1 MKNTLFFLTGA
12 ALIAAAIS
20 CNKPADAVLPDGAA
34 SGAININI
42 GIPDD
47 QFTKSAASEMK
58 DYQINKI
65 QVFVFDAAGKL
76 ETDYFESLSPV
87 ATTNYNVT
95 LATFTGAKTVYAI
108 LNHNRIALRPKVGTL
123 SNLETMLSD
132 LSDNSATNLVMS
144 GKNEITVT
152 EYDKNKNAAA
162 VPQTL
167 NIYVKRLASQILVD
181 KVTVDFTGT
190 ELEGGTFSIS
200 QIYLKNVVGKAPLGV
215 QGLTATSNSGILPIV
230 LGDGDH
236 NTTANWYN
244 KNTYEAGCPSVIYD
258 NTSIAATSVAGSSTS
273 LGRVLFAYPNKT
285 NADSHADTFGPRHTR
300 LVIKAHVKK
309 DPVDEDTYY
318 VLDLPVLVAN
328 NIYKITDF
336 KITMLGK
343 SDDNKD
349 DNLQA
354 GRITP
359 TITVDPWTGTTNLT
373 YEF

>member
-1 MKNTLFFLTGA
+1 MNKTLLFLTGA
-12 ALIAAAIS
+12 AAIMAAIS
-20 CNKPADAVLPDGAA
+20 CNKPQDAVLPSGTA
-34 SGAININI
+34 SGAITINI
-42 GIPDD
+42 DIPNDRPS
-47 QFTKSAASEMK
+47 KSAVGEMK
-58 DYQINKI
+58 DSQINKI
-65 QVFVFDAAGKL
+65 QVFVFDSAGKL
-76 ETDYFESLSPV
+76 ETDYYEAISPV

-95 LATFTGAKTVYAI
+95 MATFTGAKTVYAI
-108 LNHNRIALRPKVGTL
+108 LNHNRIALRPKVGTM

-132 LSDNSATNLVMS
+132 LSDNSVTNLVMS

-215 QGLTATSNSGILPIV
+215 QGLTATSNSNVLPMV
-230 LGDGDH
+230 LNDTYH
-236 NTTANWYN
+236 NTADNWYN

-258 NTSIAATSVAGSSTS
+258 NASIAATSVSGTSTA

-285 NADSHADTFGPRHTR
+285 NADSHAESFGPRHTR

-318 VLDLPVLVAN
+318 VLDLPVLTAN

-359 TITVDPWTGTTNLT
+359 TITVDPWTGTTNLS

>member
-1 MKNTLFFLTGA
+1 M
-12 ALIAAAIS
+12 
-20 CNKPADAVLPDGAA
+20 
-34 SGAININI
+34 
-42 GIPDD
+42 
-47 QFTKSAASEMK
+47 
-58 DYQINKI
+58 
-65 QVFVFDAAGKL
+65 
-76 ETDYFESLSPV
+76 
-87 ATTNYNVT
+87 
-95 LATFTGAKTVYAI
+95 
-108 LNHNRIALRPKVGTL
+108 
-123 SNLETMLSD
+123 
-132 LSDNSATNLVMS
+132 
-144 GKNEITVT
+144 
-152 EYDKNKNAAA
+152 
-162 VPQTL
+162 

-244 KNTYEAGCPSVIYD
+244 KNTYEAGCPAVIYD
-258 NTSIAATSVAGSSTS
+258 NASIAATSVAGSSTA

-285 NADSHADTFGPRHTR
+285 NADSHAESFGPRHTR

-309 DPVDEDTYY
+309 DPVDDDTYY

>member
-12 ALIAAAIS
+12 ALLASALS

-34 SGAININI
+34 GGAITINI
-42 GIPDD
+42 DIPND
-47 QFTKSAASEMK
+47 QVTKSAASEMK

-65 QVFVFDAAGKL
+65 QVFVFDSAGKL

-108 LNHNRIALRPKVGTL
+108 LNHDRIALRPKVGTL
-123 SNLETMLSD
+123 SNLEAMLSD

-162 VPQTL
+162 APQTL

-258 NTSIAATSVAGSSTS
+258 NTSIAATSVTGSSTS

-359 TITVDPWTGTTNLT
+359 TITVDPWTGTTNLS

>member
-20 CNKPADAVLPDGAA
+20 CNKPADAVFHDGAA

-215 QGLTATSNSGILPIV
+215 QGLIATSNSGILPIV

-244 KNTYEAGCPSVIYD
+244 KNTYETGCPAVIYD
-258 NTSIAATSVAGSSTS
+258 NTSIAATSVAGTSTA

-285 NADSHADTFGPRHTR
+285 NADSHAESFGPRHTR

-309 DPVDEDTYY
+309 DPVDDDTYY

-359 TITVDPWTGTTNLT
+359 TITVDPWTGTTNLS